1 MKTRSAS
8 LLHSKLDALWYCKV
22 GEVRRIVR
30 TASSI
35 QRRQGEVDKYL
46 GRYPLK
52 LGEPREGK

>member
-1 MKTRSAS
+1 
-8 LLHSKLDALWYCKV
+8 
-22 GEVRRIVR
+22 VRRIVR